1 MFNILVFSLAA
12 VCNKQTTTTE
22 NTAFED
28 VRMTSRRM
36 GGKQEKRKQDSKLN
50 RASQDT
56 VNQDMRI

>member
-12 VCNKQTTTTE
+12 VCNKQTTTT
-22 NTAFED
+22 AFED
-28 VRMTSRRM
+28 VRMASRRM